1 MNKLGWSS
9 YLRKNKRFS
18 WSLSCTETIWSPRQ
32 RVRYDVLTQRN
43 WDSRKFVARP
53 LTAAWRGKLLPVIAA
68 SSTRLVV
75 AAGSTMQSFVFSLSH
90 RDAETSNVRFE
101 ASYTIRRTDADNLK
115 KPEARHDIT
124 GISFLPD
131 DGQDRT
137 LLAGFANG
145 YVMQIELP
153 EQGENYSGDAATRE
167 IAPLVPAL
175 QTLYWDEDSIE
186 GLSVSK
192 DLSTTIS
199 NSNLA
204 KATLR
209 NASSGQLQ
217 QLQLDARGWATY
229 VSTASSPYAA
239 FGSSSRRTPLAIHA
253 ITEAALDPNPSY
265 VLSSIGR
272 SKDST
277 IDGVR
282 ESSAVYGICKTPP
295 SFPGSASGKT
305 LVAGWFDGFV
315 RVYDLRISPSSSIPV
330 PKRSSDDEGA
340 NTIVLINND
349 ISVPVFKPV
358 LSMCDPWSTEP
369 IYTVATGGA
378 AGHTIAAGS
387 ARHSVVSFWD
397 VRNPREGWSVH
408 APGNDSSP
416 VYSIAM
422 ESSRLFGATQSRSF
436 VLDFGPG
443 VDMDT
448 YTPVPHSGG
457 RLDNALKTTNG
468 IHYQVT
474 RYMHRNPMSSG

>member
-32 RVRYDVLTQRN
+32 RIRYDVLTQRN
-43 WDSRKFVARP
+43 WDSRQFVARP
-53 LTAAWRGKLLPVIAA
+53 LTAAWRGKLLPVIAT
-68 SSTRLVV
+68 SCTRLVI
-75 AAGSTMQSFVFSLSH
+75 AAGSLMQSFVFSLRH
-90 RDAETSNVRFE
+90 RDAETSDVHFE
-101 ASYTIRRTDADNLK
+101 TTYTIKRTDTDE
-115 KPEARHDIT
+115 KPNARHDIT

-131 DGQDRT
+131 NGRDRT
-137 LLAGFANG
+137 LLAGFADG
-145 YVMQIELP
+145 CVMQIELP
-153 EQGENYSGDAATRE
+153 EKGEKYNRDAATGE
-167 IAPLVPAL
+167 IAPLVPTI
-175 QTLYWDEDSIE
+175 QKLYWDEDSIE

-192 DLSTTIS
+192 DLSITIS

-209 NASSGQLQ
+209 NTSSEQLQ
-217 QLQLDARGWATY
+217 QLELDARGWSTF

-239 FGSSSRRTPLAIHA
+239 FGTSSRRTPLAIHA
-253 ITEAALDPNPSY
+253 ITEAALDPTPSY

-272 SKDST
+272 SKDSST
-277 IDGVR
+277 DGVR
-282 ESSAVYGICKTPP
+282 ESSAVYGICNTPP

-315 RVYDLRISPSSSIPV
+315 RVYDLRVSPSSSITV
-330 PKRSSDDEGA
+330 HKRSNADAGA
-340 NTIVLINND
+340 NTNVPVNND